1 MDGDDVAG
9 FEKGVKV
16 GVGDVIMVMG
26 AVIAYD
32 SGAEGFGQLGG
43 AVSDG
48 AGADD
53 AYCAVFDFN
62 APKTGACFSMMGGIG
77 SFCQFPVERK
87 NHAHG
92 QFCHGLRRVAGA
104 VGDGDMFL
112 SAGFNVHM
120 VHAGEGDAEVFEG
133 ACFIQGLFFKG

>member
-1 MDGDDVAG
+1 MSGFSGEGEVDGDDVAG

-32 SGAEGFGQLGG
+32 SGAEGFDQLGG

-53 AYCAVFDFN
+53 AYYAVLR
-62 APKTGACFSMMGGIG
+62 PKVLTMQEC
-77 SFCQFPVERK
+77 PEYPR
-87 NHAHG
+87 
-92 QFCHGLRRVAGA
+92 
-104 VGDGDMFL
+104 
-112 SAGFNVHM
+112 
-120 VHAGEGDAEVFEG
+120 
-133 ACFIQGLFFKG
+133 LFFHDGRHRLLLPVSGREKESCR